1 MNPIVSVQRMSK
13 AYRIRSTDTKR
24 YHTLR
29 DELAALAL
37 NLVTGKTGEASFKTF
52 WALQDISFD
61 IMPGEMVGIIGRNGA
76 GKSTLL
82 KILSRITRP
91 TQGTATLDGRVVSLL
106 EVGTGFHPELTG
118 RENIFISGAVLGMK
132 RPEICKKFDEIV
144 AFAEVEAFLDVPV
157 KRYSSGM
164 YVRLAFAVA
173 AHLDPEILLID
184 EVLAVGDAAF
194 QKKCLGKM
202 EHASRQDG
210 RTVVFVSHNM
220 VAVQTLCQRGLWLNQ
235 GQLKQ
240 DGAAGEVIAAYLQHD
255 QPPTAHELVWPNLQT
270 APGNDQVR
278 IHRVCARSTDS
289 TATLITISSP
299 LVIEF
304 EYWNF
309 QPEAYLNL
317 SLFLYNEQGVMI
329 LNSAPTDPSFYTTA
343 FTAGLFRSSCFI
355 PGDLLNDG
363 THYIDVL
370 VVQDQ
375 GIVIYR
381 HDRILSVDILDAV
394 ERRGAWYD
402 RWPGA
407 VRPAL
412 KWHTEKVL
420 ESANG

>member
-1 MNPIVSVQRMSK
+1 MNPIISVQRISK
-13 AYRIRSTDTKR
+13 AYRIRSADIKR

-29 DELAALAL
+29 DELAGLAL
-37 NLVTGKTGEASFKTF
+37 NLFNGKTGKASFKTF
-52 WALQDISFD
+52 WALQEISFD

-91 TQGTATLDGRVVSLL
+91 TQGTATLNGRVVSLL

-132 RPEICKKFDEIV
+132 HPEICKKFDEIV
-144 AFAEVEAFLDVPV
+144 AFAEVDAFLDVPV

-202 EHASRQDG
+202 EHASQQNG

-220 VAVQTLCQRGLWLNQ
+220 VAVQNLCQRILWLNQ
-235 GQLKQ
+235 GQLKH
-240 DGAAGEVIAAYLQHD
+240 DGSAGEVISAYLQHD
-255 QPPTAHELVWPNLQT
+255 QPPTAHEQVWPSLKT
-270 APGNDQVR
+270 APGNDKVR
-278 IHRVCARSTDS
+278 ICRVCVRSTDS

-309 QPEAYLNL
+309 QPDAYLNL

-343 FTAGLFRSSCFI
+343 FATGRFRSSCFI

-363 THYIDVL
+363 THYVDVL

-375 GIVIYR
+375 GVVIYR
-381 HDRILSVDILDAV
+381 HDRILSIDILDAV
-394 ERRGAWYD
+394 ERRCGWYD

-407 VRPAL
+407 VRPPL

-420 ESANG
+420 ESAHG